1 MCLLDWGRHNTTLAA
16 ARCLQTACLPA
27 RLPSDIPLAAHSVA
41 IIASLSLAA
50 CLRSGAEGPRW
61 SLQEVRGLEACTER
75 ALQLCKS
82 WLPADLKRPL
92 QQELTRVSGLTDQQ
106 AAEHPGQ
113 TYCLQRCPATQLW
126 GPTASS
132 HAPAA
137 DSRPGSCASA
147 APARS

>member
-16 ARCLQTACLPA
+16 ARCLQTACQPA

-92 QQELTRVSGLTDQQ
+92 QQELTRVSALTDQQ

-113 TYCLQRCPATQLW
+113 PELPSEVSCNSSLGTNSQLACSGCGQPAWQLRKCS
-126 GPTASS
+126 P
-132 HAPAA
+132 
-137 DSRPGSCASA
+137 
-147 APARS
+147 